1 MEAAAAV
8 REVHADGEE
17 PEPADVGEADGRLQQ
32 GRQPMAHRSR
42 SLARSTTCFW
52 VVAKH
57 QAEDEDDQS
66 EQRAQHDDGA
76 HVPTPSKR
84 APDRFR

>member
-1 MEAAAAV
+1 
-8 REVHADGEE
+8 
-17 PEPADVGEADGRLQQ
+17 
-32 GRQPMAHRSR
+32 MAHSVAL
-42 SLARSTTCFW
+42 LARSTTCFW

-76 HVPTPSKR
+76 HVPPLR
-84 APDRFR
+84 CELQIA